1 MKTRSDHL
9 QINYEDSIP
18 NPEYLVKSISE
29 QGYTLES
36 ALADLI
42 DNSISAKA
50 SNIEILT
57 DLEGPRFKLFI
68 ADDGDGMTELEL
80 IQNMKFPSSLMES
93 SRDRVDL
100 GRFGLGMKTASFSQ
114 TRKFTVLSSKN
125 GSGAYNARTWD
136 VDYLKDVGEWR
147 VIVNTN
153 EEITDIL
160 NRFNLLSE
168 QYLNGVK
175 EFEPNTIILWDGLFK
190 FETYLSHEN
199 GLKAIKKE
207 IAEVTSDYLSL
218 VFHRFL
224 ESKKN
229 PFSIRINNTVLQ
241 PFSPFPSDV
250 ADLRPLVPKQALFNG
265 EAVKLE
271 GYVLPVRSIDE
282 SKQTTSIWTTKFNSL
297 LDLEGIY
304 IYRADR
310 IILFG
315 GWNGLIRKS
324 ANLQLA
330 RLKVDLGNK
339 IDHLI
344 HLNVSKSQIKIPYE
358 LRNAFYRYISELKEE
373 AQKEYFNRGIKRI
386 TGSNT
391 KSNTTLFQR
400 KATNKGALVEI
411 NEEFPLVENLL
422 ASISTKDQSNLR
434 MLIRMIN
441 TQINKIRQVHEDV
454 DFEKIEINSSSEEQN
469 LLDTVNHLIS
479 SGVPKDVIKDSIIP
493 NMGIKATTIPKS
505 ILNLIQ

>member
-1 MKTRSDHL
+1 MRETDHKL
-9 QINYEDSIP
+9 IEFEDSIP

-57 DLEGPRFKLFI
+57 DLDGPRFKLFI
-68 ADDGDGMTELEL
+68 ADDGEGMTALEL
-80 IQNMKFPSSLMES
+80 IQNMKFPSSLMENN
-93 SRDRVDL
+93 RERVDL

-114 TRKFTVLSSKN
+114 TRRFTVLSRKI
-125 GSGAYNARTWD
+125 GSDQYNARTWD
-136 VDYLKDVGEWR
+136 VDYLKEVKQWR
-147 VIVNTN
+147 VIVNTK
-153 EEITDIL
+153 EEIVDVCEK
-160 NRFNLLSE
+160 FSFLSE

-175 EFEPNTIILWDGLFK
+175 GFEPNTIVIWDGLFK
-190 FETYLSHEN
+190 FEKYLNQEN

-207 IAEVTSDYLSL
+207 IAEVTADYLSL

-224 ESKKN
+224 ENKKRA
-229 PFSIRINNTVLQ
+229 FSIRLNNVVLQ
-241 PFSPFPSDV
+241 PFSPFPNDV
-250 ADLRPLVPKQALFNG
+250 ADLRQLVGKQSLFNG

-282 SKQTTSIWTTKFNSL
+282 SRQAASIWTTKFNSL

-358 LRNAFYRYISELKEE
+358 LRSAFFRYISELKEE

-386 TGSNT
+386 AGSNT
-391 KSNTTLFQR
+391 KSDKNLFQR
-400 KATNKGALVEI
+400 KATNKGALIEI
-411 NEEFPLVENLL
+411 NEEFPLVEALL
-422 ASISTKDQSNLR
+422 SSINAKGQSNLR
-434 MLIRMIN
+434 MLIRMVN
-441 TQINKIRQVHEDV
+441 TQINKIRQVHEDL
-454 DFEKIEINSSSEEQN
+454 DFDKIEVSSSSEIDDLYNTINE
-469 LLDTVNHLIS
+469 LVLSGIS
-479 SGVPKDVIKDSIIP
+479 KDVIKNSIIP
-493 NMGIKATTIPKS
+493 NIGVKASTIPKS
-505 ILNLIQ
+505 ILDLIK

>member
-1 MKTRSDHL
+1 MMTEPDHK
-9 QINYEDSIP
+9 QIDFEDSIP

-50 SNIEILT
+50 SNIEVLT
-57 DLEGPRFKLFI
+57 DLENPRFKLFI
-68 ADDGDGMTELEL
+68 ADDGGGMTELEL
-80 IQNMKFPSSLMES
+80 IQNMKFPSSLMEAN
-93 SRDRVDL
+93 RDRIDL

-114 TRKFTVLSSKN
+114 TRRFTVLSKKK
-125 GSGAYNARTWD
+125 GSDQYHARTWD
-136 VDYLKDVGEWR
+136 VDYLKEVAKWR
-147 VIVNTN
+147 IIVNSD
-153 EEITDIL
+153 EEIAAIYE
-160 NRFNLLSE
+160 RFSFLSE

-175 EFEPNTIILWDGLFK
+175 GFEPNTIIVWDGLFK
-190 FETYLSHEN
+190 FETYLNREN
-199 GLKAIKKE
+199 GLKAIKRE

-224 ESKKN
+224 ENKKN

-265 EAVKLE
+265 EAVRLE

-315 GWNGLIRKS
+315 GWNGLIKKS

-358 LRNAFYRYISELKEE
+358 LRNAFYRYIAELKEE

-391 KSNTTLFQR
+391 RSNTTLFQR

-411 NEEFPLVENLL
+411 NEEFPLVETLL

-441 TQINKIRQVHEDV
+441 TQINKIRQVHEDL
-454 DFEKIEINSSSEEQN
+454 DFEKIEINSLSEEQT
-469 LLDTVNHLIS
+469 LYDAITQLIS
-479 SGVPKDVIKDSIIP
+479 SGISKDVIKNSIIP
-493 NMGIKATTIPKS
+493 NMGIKTNTIPKS